1 MKMTRTLKSSN
12 LNKNHQLIIST
23 KVYWLKLFFIMRF
36 YRVVI
41 SKNISLIISV
51 IFVFRCTK
59 QHNFCFISYHY
70 LLVFQRRNSPQK
82 KCLHFSHE
90 WQSGRSWR
98 IRKCPTS
105 ERGIVITV
113 FTPIFSLRSCCSF
126 CSHGVERGR
135 FLLAP
140 SMIKVQSVLT
150 SFWILWI
157 WKMLKKVIYSFSR
170 SWPLMNPMLMTT
182 SKTAR
187 TRRGLMSR
195 ILENKIQKCRL
206 RIRWSS
212 QRIGTG
218 KCQ

>member
-1 MKMTRTLKSSN
+1 MKMTRTLKSLN

-23 KVYWLKLFFIMRF
+23 KVYWLKLFFILRF

-126 CSHGVERGR
+126 CSHGVEVADFCWRRAWSR
-135 FLLAP
+135 FNP
-140 SMIKVQSVLT
+140 SWLV
-150 SFWILWI
+150 FEF
-157 WKMLKKVIYSFSR
+157 YEF
-170 SWPLMNPMLMTT
+170 
-182 SKTAR
+182 
-187 TRRGLMSR
+187 
-195 ILENKIQKCRL
+195 
-206 RIRWSS
+206 
-212 QRIGTG
+212 G
-218 KCQ
+218 KC